1 MSQDVT
7 WPAAPLYGSFT
18 ADEQARSPFPPLS
31 PGRPNMKKPA
41 KKRAKTKVLLA
52 SSRAVPAPRACAV
65 VVLAAGQG
73 TRMKS
78 ALPKVLHLLAGRP
91 MLGHVLATAEAL
103 AAKRTVVVVAPGMDQ
118 VARSVKEGAAKPA
131 AIATQQKQLGTGDAV
146 KAARAALKGFAGDVL
161 VLFGDTPLLRAET
174 LRAVLDALDEKTAVA
189 VLGFKP
195 AHNPNGSA
203 NEYGRLVT
211 KAGGLL
217 ERIVEYRD
225 ASAKERRIPL
235 CNSGVMAVRGEHL
248 FGLLDGLKA
257 NNAKGEFYLTD
268 IVALARKQKL
278 RARVVEGAAEDLL
291 GVNSRADLAVAEA
304 VLQQRL
310 RAQAMADGV
319 TMTDPSTVYFSAD
332 TRLARDV
339 SLGPN
344 VFFGPGV
351 SVGEGTVIRAFCHME
366 GATVGKDCIIGP
378 FARLRPGAE
387 LADAVHIGN
396 FCEIKAAKIERGA
409 KVNHL
414 SYIGDA
420 RVGHD
425 SNIGAGTITCN
436 YDGYDKHVTD
446 IGANVFVGSDVA
458 FVAPL
463 TIGDGAVIGAG
474 SVVTKDVPADTLAIT
489 RAEERQ
495 VAAGGTRYRE
505 RKQALKAV
513 KKSKA

>member
-1 MSQDVT
+1 MT
-7 WPAAPLYGSFT
+7 
-18 ADEQARSPFPPLS
+18 
-31 PGRPNMKKPA
+31 KPA
-41 KKRAKTKVLLA
+41 KRRVTAKAPPRKPALA
-52 SSRAVPAPRACAV
+52 PSRACAV

-78 ALPKVLHLLAGRP
+78 ALPKVLHPIAGRP

-103 AAKRTVVVVAPGMDQ
+103 AARRTVVVVAPGMDS
-118 VARSVKEGAAKPA
+118 VACSAKEGAKPA
-131 AIATQQKQLGTGDAV
+131 SVAIQQKQLGTGDAV
-146 KAARAALKGFAGDVL
+146 KAARAALKGFTGDVL

-195 AHNPNGSA
+195 TGA

-211 KAGGLL
+211 KAGGVL
-217 ERIVEYRD
+217 ERIVEWRD
-225 ASAKERRIPL
+225 ASAKERQIPL

-268 IVALARKQKL
+268 IVALARKAKL
-278 RARVVEGAAEDLL
+278 RARIVEGAAEDLL

-304 VLQQRL
+304 ALQLRL
-310 RAQAMADGV
+310 RAAAMADGV
-319 TMTDPSTVYFSAD
+319 TMTDPATVYLSAD

-351 SVGEGTVIRAFCHME
+351 SVGEGTVIRAFCHLE
-366 GATVGKDCIIGP
+366 GAAVGKNCIIGP

-387 LADAVHIGN
+387 LADEVHVGN
-396 FCEIKAAKIERGA
+396 FCEIKAATVERGA

-420 RVGHD
+420 RVGEAT
-425 SNIGAGTITCN
+425 NIGAGTITCN
-436 YDGYDKHVTD
+436 YDGYDKHLTD

-458 FVAPL
+458 FVAPV

-474 SVVTKDVPADTLAIT
+474 SVVTKDVAADTLAIT

-495 VAAGGTRYRE
+495 VAAGGAAYRT
-505 RKQALKAV
+505 RKQALKAA
-513 KKSKA
+513 KKNKA

>member
-1 MSQDVT
+1 
-7 WPAAPLYGSFT
+7 
-18 ADEQARSPFPPLS
+18 
-31 PGRPNMKKPA
+31 MKKPA
-41 KKRAKTKVLLA
+41 KNSAKAKAARTHA
-52 SSRAVPAPRACAV
+52 RAVPGPRACAV

-78 ALPKVLHLLAGRP
+78 ALPKVLHPIAGRS

-103 AAKRTVVVVAPGMDQ
+103 AAKRTVVVVAPGMDS
-118 VARSVKEGAAKPA
+118 VAAAAKPA
-131 AIATQQKQLGTGDAV
+131 AIAIQQKQLGTGDAV
-146 KAARAALKGFAGDVL
+146 KAARTALKDFTGDVL

-174 LRAVLDALDEKTAVA
+174 LRAVLDALDDKTAVA
-189 VLGFKP
+189 VLGFRP
-195 AHNPNGSA
+195 EGA

-211 KAGGLL
+211 KAGPKGEQVL
-217 ERIVEYRD
+217 ERIVEWRD

-235 CNSGVMAVRGEHL
+235 CNSGVMAVRGERL
-248 FGLLDGLKA
+248 FALLDGLKA

-268 IVALARKQKL
+268 IVALARKAKL

-291 GVNSRADLAVAEA
+291 GVNSRADLAAAEA
-304 VLQQRL
+304 VLQRRL
-310 RAQAMADGV
+310 RAQAMDAGV
-319 TMTDPSTVYFSAD
+319 TMTDPATVYLSAD
-332 TRLARDV
+332 TKLARDV

-344 VFFGPGV
+344 LFFGPGV
-351 SVGEGTVIRAFCHME
+351 SIGEGTVIRAFCHME

-378 FARLRPGAE
+378 FARLRPGAR
-387 LADAVHIGN
+387 LADEVHVGN
-396 FCEIKAAKIERGA
+396 FCEIKAATIARGA

-420 RVGHD
+420 RVGQD

-436 YDGYDKHVTD
+436 YDGYDKHLTD
-446 IGANVFVGSDVA
+446 IGAGVFVGSDVA
-458 FVAPL
+458 FVAPV

-495 VAAGGTRYRE
+495 VAAGGARYRE
-505 RKQALKAV
+505 RKQALKAA
-513 KKSKA
+513 KKNRA

>member
-1 MSQDVT
+1 MT
-7 WPAAPLYGSFT
+7 
-18 ADEQARSPFPPLS
+18 
-31 PGRPNMKKPA
+31 KPA
-41 KKRAKTKVLLA
+41 NRRVTAKAPPRKPALA
-52 SSRAVPAPRACAV
+52 PSRACAV

-78 ALPKVLHLLAGRP
+78 ALPKVLHLIAGRP

-103 AAKRTVVVVAPGMDQ
+103 AAKRTVVVVAPGMDR
-118 VARSVKEGAAKPA
+118 VTAAAKPA
-131 AIATQQKQLGTGDAV
+131 STAIQHKQLGTGDAV
-146 KAARAALKGFAGDVL
+146 KAARTALKGFSGDVL

-174 LRAVLDALDEKTAVA
+174 LRAVLDALDDKTAIA

-195 AHNPNGSA
+195 AGS

-217 ERIVEYRD
+217 ERIVEWRD
-225 ASAKERRIPL
+225 ASAKERKIPL

-268 IVALARKQKL
+268 IVALARKKKL

-310 RAQAMADGV
+310 RAAAMADGV
-319 TMTDPSTVYFSAD
+319 TMTDPSTVYLSAD

-351 SVGEGTVIRAFCHME
+351 SVGEGTVIRAFCHLE
-366 GATVGKDCIIGP
+366 GAAVGKDCIIGP

-387 LADAVHIGN
+387 LADEVHVGN

-420 RVGHD
+420 RVGEGT
-425 SNIGAGTITCN
+425 NIGAGTITCN
-436 YDGYDKHVTD
+436 YDGYDKHLTD

-474 SVVTKDVPADTLAIT
+474 SVVTKDVAADTLAIT

-495 VAAGGTRYRE
+495 VAAGGARYRE
-505 RKQALKAV
+505 RKQALKAA
-513 KKSKA
+513 KKKKA

>member
-1 MSQDVT
+1 
-7 WPAAPLYGSFT
+7 
-18 ADEQARSPFPPLS
+18 
-31 PGRPNMKKPA
+31 MKKPA
-41 KKRAKTKVLLA
+41 KQHAKAKAAAARA
-52 SSRAVPAPRACAV
+52 RAVRGPRACAV

-78 ALPKVLHLLAGRP
+78 SLPKVLHPIAGRP
-91 MLGHVLATAEAL
+91 MLGHVLATARAL
-103 AAKRTVVVVAPGMDQ
+103 AAERTVVVVAPGMDS
-118 VARSVKEGAAKPA
+118 VAQSVKQGAAKPA
-131 AIATQQKQLGTGDAV
+131 AIAIQHKQLGTGDAV
-146 KAARAALKGFAGDVL
+146 KAARAALKDFAGDVL

-174 LRAVLDALDEKTAVA
+174 LRAVLDALDEKTGVA

-195 AHNPNGSA
+195 EGA

-211 KAGGLL
+211 KAGGVL
-217 ERIVEYRD
+217 ERIVEWRD

-248 FGLLDGLKA
+248 FGLLDALKA

-268 IVALARKQKL
+268 IVALARKAKL
-278 RARVVEGAAEDLL
+278 RARVVEGVAEDLL
-291 GVNSRADLAVAEA
+291 GVNSRADLAAAEA

-319 TMTDPSTVYFSAD
+319 TMTDPSTVYLSAD

-351 SVGEGTVIRAFCHME
+351 SIGEGTVIRAFCHME

-387 LADAVHIGN
+387 LADEVHVGN
-396 FCEIKAAKIERGA
+396 FCEIKAARIERGA

-420 RVGHD
+420 RVGES

-446 IGANVFVGSDVA
+446 IGAGVFVGSDVA
-458 FVAPL
+458 FVAPV

-495 VAAGGTRYRE
+495 VAAGGARYRE
-505 RKQALKAV
+505 RKQSLKAA

>member
-1 MSQDVT
+1 
-7 WPAAPLYGSFT
+7 
-18 ADEQARSPFPPLS
+18 
-31 PGRPNMKKPA
+31 
-41 KKRAKTKVLLA
+41 
-52 SSRAVPAPRACAV
+52 
-65 VVLAAGQG
+65 
-73 TRMKS
+73 
-78 ALPKVLHLLAGRP
+78 
-91 MLGHVLATAEAL
+91 
-103 AAKRTVVVVAPGMDQ
+103 
-118 VARSVKEGAAKPA
+118 
-131 AIATQQKQLGTGDAV
+131 
-146 KAARAALKGFAGDVL
+146 
-161 VLFGDTPLLRAET
+161 
-174 LRAVLDALDEKTAVA
+174 
-189 VLGFKP
+189 
-195 AHNPNGSA
+195 
-203 NEYGRLVT
+203 
-211 KAGGLL
+211 
-217 ERIVEYRD
+217 
-225 ASAKERRIPL
+225 
-235 CNSGVMAVRGEHL
+235 MAVRGEHL

-332 TRLARDV
+332 TKLARDV

>member
-1 MSQDVT
+1 
-7 WPAAPLYGSFT
+7 
-18 ADEQARSPFPPLS
+18 
-31 PGRPNMKKPA
+31 MKKPA
-41 KKRAKTKVLLA
+41 KKRAKTA
-52 SSRAVPAPRACAV
+52 SVPPRSRAIQGPRACAV

-78 ALPKVLHLLAGRP
+78 ALPKVLHPIAGLP
-91 MLGHVLATAEAL
+91 MLGHVLATAAAL
-103 AAKRTVVVVAPGMDQ
+103 KAARTVVVVAPGMDQ
-118 VARSVKEGAAKPA
+118 VAAAAKPA
-131 AIATQQKQLGTGDAV
+131 AIAIQQKQLGTGDAV

-195 AHNPNGSA
+195 EGA

-211 KAGGLL
+211 KAGGVL
-217 ERIVEYRD
+217 ERIVEWRD

-248 FGLLDGLKA
+248 FGLLDSLKA

-291 GVNSRADLAVAEA
+291 GVNSRADLAAAEA
-304 VLQQRL
+304 LLQQRL
-310 RAQAMADGV
+310 RAAAMADGV
-319 TMTDPSTVYFSAD
+319 TMADPSTVYLSAD
-332 TRLARDV
+332 TKLARDV

-366 GATVGKDCIIGP
+366 GAAVGKNCIIGP
-378 FARLRPGAE
+378 FARLRPGAQ

-474 SVVTKDVPADTLAIT
+474 SVVTKDVPADALAIT

-495 VAAGGTRYRE
+495 VAAGGARYRA
-505 RKQALKAV
+505 RKQALKAD

>member
-1 MSQDVT
+1 
-7 WPAAPLYGSFT
+7 
-18 ADEQARSPFPPLS
+18 
-31 PGRPNMKKPA
+31 MKKPV
-41 KKRAKTKVLLA
+41 KTRAKAKV
-52 SSRAVPAPRACAV
+52 APQRSRACAV

-78 ALPKVLHLLAGRP
+78 ALPKVLHPIAGRP

-103 AAKRTVVVVAPGMDQ
+103 KAARTVVVVAPGMDS
-118 VARSVKEGAAKPA
+118 VAVATKPA
-131 AIATQQKQLGTGDAV
+131 AIAIQQKQLGTGDAV
-146 KAARAALKGFAGDVL
+146 KAARAALKGFTGDVL

-174 LRAVLDALDEKTAVA
+174 LRAVLDALDEKTGVA
-189 VLGFKP
+189 VLGFRP
-195 AHNPNGSA
+195 EGV

-211 KAGGLL
+211 KAGGVL
-217 ERIVEYRD
+217 ERIVEWRD

-310 RAQAMADGV
+310 RSAAMEGGV
-319 TMTDPSTVYFSAD
+319 TMTDPSTVYLSAD
-332 TRLARDV
+332 TKLARDV

-344 VFFGPGV
+344 VFFGPGM
-351 SVGEGTVIRAFCHME
+351 SVGEGTIIRAFCHME
-366 GATVGKDCIIGP
+366 GATVGRNCIIGP

-387 LADAVHIGN
+387 LADEVHVGN
-396 FCEIKAAKIERGA
+396 FCEIKAAKLERGA

-436 YDGYDKHVTD
+436 YDGYDKHLTD

-458 FVAPL
+458 FVAPVR
-463 TIGDGAVIGAG
+463 IGDGAVIGAG

-495 VAAGGTRYRE
+495 VAAGGSRYRE
-505 RKQALKAV
+505 RKQALKAAK

>member
-1 MSQDVT
+1 MTKPEKSRAKSKT
-7 WPAAPLYGSFT
+7 AP
-18 ADEQARSPFPPLS
+18 R
-31 PGRPNMKKPA
+31 KPA
-41 KKRAKTKVLLA
+41 SA
-52 SSRAVPAPRACAV
+52 PARACAV

-78 ALPKVLHLLAGRP
+78 ALPKVLHPIAGRP

-103 AAKRTVVVVAPGMDQ
+103 AAQRTVVVVAPGMDQ
-118 VARSVKEGAAKPA
+118 VARAVTDGAAKPA
-131 AIATQQKQLGTGDAV
+131 AIAIQQKQLGTGDAV

-189 VLGFKP
+189 VLGFRP
-195 AHNPNGSA
+195 DGA

-211 KAGGLL
+211 KAGGIL
-217 ERIVEYRD
+217 ERIVEWRD
-225 ASAKERRIPL
+225 ASAKERKIPL

-248 FGLLDGLKA
+248 FSLLDGLKA

-268 IVALARKQKL
+268 IVALARKAKL

-310 RAQAMADGV
+310 RGQAMADGV
-319 TMTDPSTVYFSAD
+319 TMTDPATVYLAAD

-351 SVGEGTVIRAFCHME
+351 SIGEGTVIRAFCHIE

-378 FARLRPGAE
+378 FARLRPGAK
-387 LADAVHIGN
+387 LADEVHVGN
-396 FCEIKAAKIERGA
+396 FCEIKAATVERGA

-420 RVGHD
+420 RVGQG

-436 YDGYDKHVTD
+436 YDGYDKHLTD

-458 FVAPL
+458 FVAPVS
-463 TIGDGAVIGAG
+463 IGDGAVIGAG

-495 VAAGGTRYRE
+495 VAAGGARYRE
-505 RKQALKAV
+505 RKQALKAAK